1 MTIWAIV
8 PAAGIGRRMGATI
21 PKQYLQLNG
30 LTVIEHSL
38 KLLSSLPDLKK
49 ITVAV
54 HPDDEHWQKI
64 ESDCFASEI
73 VTVVG
78 GDERGQSVLNA
89 LLSIDAG
96 PDDWVLVHD
105 AVRPCTSLTDIQ
117 QLIKEVTESADYC
130 HGAILATPISSTI
143 KRVNQAHEIEETVAR
158 EKLWSALTPQLFPLK
173 KLIQAIESAIAE
185 GLPITDEAS
194 AMEHFGY
201 SVKVVPGSSHNIKI
215 THQADLALAELILKS
230 QESRQ

>member
-1 MTIWAIV
+1 
-8 PAAGIGRRMGATI
+8 MGATI

-38 KLLSSLPDLKK
+38 KLLSSLPQLKK

-64 ESDCFASEI
+64 ELNCFASEI

-89 LLSIDAG
+89 LLSIDAS

-105 AVRPCTSLTDIQ
+105 AVRPCASLEDIQ

-173 KLIQAIESAIAE
+173 KLIQAMESAIAR

-230 QESRQ
+230 QESTQ

>member
-1 MTIWAIV
+1 
-8 PAAGIGRRMGATI
+8 MGATI